1 MNNNKNTIDVS
12 NLKEKKEAVIY
23 NGLLDDFNENYE
35 NNYQYK
41 VSLINIDSRFRNKTP
56 KNVIDTNPIF
66 LDKDSIYVTENSNKI
81 KVYYKSHSFNIGDR
95 IIIKNAKS
103 NKIMLRN
110 SIFLYNGFSYFLF
123 KIDNH
128 GLKKSFLNNIDEFKI
143 KINIDDNITKNDRL
157 IGNIPLNSLIGIHNI
172 YLIDENTDELIS
184 DDIIN
189 NILEIL
195 GISRTSLIENYIF
208 IKLPF
213 FYSNENKL
221 GNDLIFEEFQ
231 SLNKI
236 INIEYLNI
244 GGIPLS
250 FINSDYP
257 INSSQY
263 QSSQEI
269 IEIEDN
275 YFYFNVNKNA
285 IFTQQNGGDNIYV
298 GKVINTIEGYPDAN
312 NYTIDLK
319 KSFTNIVR
327 MELVTSEIPYI
338 DFNIKGN
345 INNSNNKIYWKYL
358 EDGNTIYST
367 SIQEGNYTPSNLVSK
382 LEEEMNKIKRISST
396 NENEVFSIFNI
407 SFDTNSQ
414 KVIFLSFKK
423 NLLPNSLSIE
433 KDINLGS
440 NILKLNIKQPNNFL
454 NVGDK
459 ITISNSNKIG
469 DVIASIINT
478 THTVYSINGEN
489 DTYTVLISIDTD
501 KNFEDINVDG
511 TGGTNIK
518 IQIPARISL
527 LFNYSDTIGEILGF
541 KNVGNENAITNYNSI
556 TTNFDEYIEPII
568 YDEVGN
574 SNPSNSL
581 INLNGNNY
589 YVLLYLNDFEN
600 IYTNQDFDNAFSKIL
615 LVGNPG
621 DIMFNTYVN
630 SPLEFDN
637 PVPSL
642 EQLKVKFLFPDGTR
656 PDFRN
661 FDHSFTLRIVEQ
673 ITKPYNTMINPN
685 KTTYNNSLID
695 IYSK

>member
-1 MNNNKNTIDVS
+1 MSNNKIDVS
-12 NLKEKKEAVIY
+12 NLNEKKEEIIY
-23 NGLLDDFNENYE
+23 NGLREDLNEYYE
-35 NNYQYK
+35 NNYEYK
-41 VSLINIDSRFRNKTP
+41 VSLVNVDSRFRNKIP
-56 KNVIDTNPIF
+56 KNIIDSSPIF
-66 LDKDSIYVTENSNKI
+66 LEENSLYVTENSNKI
-81 KVYYKSHSFNIGDR
+81 KVYYKNHSFNVGDR
-95 IIIKNAKS
+95 IIVKNVKS

-110 SIFLYNGFSYFLF
+110 SIFLYNGFSYFLL

-128 GLKKSFLNNIDEFKI
+128 GLKKSYLDNIEEFKI
-143 KINIDDNITKNDRL
+143 KITIDDNINNNDRL
-157 IGNIPLNSLIGIHNI
+157 IGNIPLNSLTGIHNI
-172 YLIDENTDELIS
+172 YLLDENTDENIS
-184 DDIIN
+184 DDIVDKIL
-189 NILEIL
+189 NILEI
-195 GISRTSLIENYIF
+195 SRLSLIENYIF

-221 GNDLIFEEFQ
+221 NNDLIYEEYQ

-250 FINSDYP
+250 YINSDYP

-269 IEIEDN
+269 IEIEPD
-275 YFYFNVNKNA
+275 YFYFNINKFA
-285 IFTQQNGGDNIYV
+285 IYTDQNGGNNIYI
-298 GKVINTIEGYPDAN
+298 GKIINTIEGYPDAN

-338 DFNIKGN
+338 DFNIKSN

-358 EDGNTIYST
+358 EDGNVIYNT
-367 SIQEGNYTPSNLVSK
+367 KIPEGNYTPSNLIIK
-382 LEEEMNKIKRISST
+382 LKEEMNKIKRISST
-396 NENEVFSIFNI
+396 NENEVYSIFDI

-414 KVIFLSFKK
+414 MVKFLSFKR

-440 NILKLNIKQPNNFL
+440 NVLKLNIKQANNFL
-454 NVGDK
+454 NIGDE

-469 DVIASIINT
+469 DVIASVINT

-489 DTYTVLISIDTD
+489 DTYTVLITIDTE

-511 TGGTNIK
+511 TGGPNIK
-518 IQIPARISL
+518 IQIPAKVSL
-527 LFNYSDTIGEILGF
+527 LFNYNDTLGSILGF
-541 KNVGNENAITNYNSI
+541 KNVGNENAITPYKQSI
-556 TTNFDEYIEPII
+556 TNFDEYIEPII

-574 SNPSNSL
+574 TNPSNSL

-600 IYTNQDFDNAFSKIL
+600 IYTNQDFDNAFSKLL

-621 DIMFNTYVN
+621 DIMFNTFVN

-642 EQLKVKFLFPDGTR
+642 EQLKVSFLFPDGTR

-661 FDHSFTLRIVEQ
+661 FDHSFTLRIVEK
-673 ITKPYNTMINPN
+673 ITKPYKTLINPN

>member
-1 MNNNKNTIDVS
+1 MSNYTIDVS
-12 NLKEKKEAVIY
+12 NLKEQKKETVY
-23 NGLLDDFNENYE
+23 NNLLDDFNETYE

-41 VSLINIDSRFRNKTP
+41 ISLINIDSRFRNKTP
-56 KNVIDTNPIF
+56 KNVIDSTPIF

-81 KVYYKSHSFNIGDR
+81 KVYYKNHSFNIGDR
-95 IIIKNAKS
+95 IVIKNVKS

-110 SIFLYNGFSYFLF
+110 SIFLYNGFSYFLI

-128 GLKKSFLNNIDEFKI
+128 GLKKSYLNDIDEFRI
-143 KINIDDNITKNDRL
+143 KISIEDDITISDRL
-157 IGNIPLNSLIGIHNI
+157 IGNIPLNSIIGIHNI
-172 YLIDENTDELIS
+172 YLIDENTDDIIS
-184 DDIIN
+184 DNIIN
-189 NILEIL
+189 SILEIL
-195 GISRTSLIENYIF
+195 SISRTNLIENYIF
-208 IKLPF
+208 VKLPF

-244 GGIPLS
+244 GGIPLN

-257 INSSQY
+257 INASQY

-269 IEIEDN
+269 IEIEHD

-285 IFTQQNGGDNIYV
+285 IFTEQNGGDNIYI

-312 NYTIDLK
+312 NYTIDMK

-345 INNSNNKIYWKYL
+345 VNNSNNKIYWKYL
-358 EDGNTIYST
+358 EDGNTIYNT
-367 SIQEGNYTPSNLVSK
+367 FIQEGNYTPANLVSK
-382 LEEEMNKIKRISST
+382 LQEEMNKVKRISST
-396 NENEVFSIFNI
+396 NENEVFSIFEI

-414 KVIFLSFKK
+414 KVTFLSYKK

-440 NILKLNIKQPNNFL
+440 NVLKLNIKQANNFL
-454 NVGDK
+454 NVGDQ

-478 THTVYSINGEN
+478 THIVYSINGDN
-489 DTYTVLISIDTD
+489 DTYTVLITIDTE

-511 TGGTNIK
+511 TGGPNVK
-518 IQIPARISL
+518 IQIPAKISL
-527 LFNYSDTIGEILGF
+527 LFNYNDTVGDILGF
-541 KNVGNENAITNYNSI
+541 KNVGNENAITNYNNI
-556 TTNFDEYIEPII
+556 TTNFDDYIEPII

-574 SNPSNSL
+574 TSPSNSL
-581 INLNGNNY
+581 INLNGKNY
-589 YVLLYLNDFEN
+589 YVLLYLNNFEN

-642 EQLKVKFLFPDGTR
+642 EQLKVKFLFPDGTK

-661 FDHSFTLRIVEQ
+661 FDHSFTLRIIEQ